1 MHHQIIIIGGGAS
14 GLAAAVTAASYGMDR
29 IAILEKMPRTGKKI
43 LATGN
48 GRCNLSHTPISAE
61 DYSGSVSVRE
71 IIQSFGDAQDFFA
84 SVGLHCRTD
93 SAGRIYPYSMHAASV
108 LDALRLACK
117 QYGVEEICDAQVTD
131 LHPQKGGWLVR
142 ASDAAYTADHVI
154 FAAGGYAAPQ
164 LGTDGSAWELLEK
177 LHIPMKSPRPV
188 LCPLLSDARILRSL
202 KGLRVRANAMLMEG
216 ESCLYA
222 ENGEVQFTEKTISG
236 ICIFNMAAHIK
247 SEKMSDYRIILDLL
261 PEQEM
266 ETTLSML
273 FSFQAARSDA
283 DCETLLS
290 GFFQKPLS
298 RLILKQCH
306 IAADTPCSTLSGR
319 KLREIAEMMHR
330 LPFAV
335 TGVSEWKQ
343 AQATAGG
350 VIGSALDVNLQV
362 KQYPHLYITGEA
374 ADVHSLC
381 GGYHLHWAWASGVWA
396 AQHIAGGR

>member
-14 GLAAAVTAASYGMDR
+14 GLAAAVTAASYGLEK
-29 IAILEKMPRTGKKI
+29 ILILERLSRVGKKI

-48 GRCNLSHTPISAE
+48 GRCNLSHTPVSAE
-61 DYSGSVSVRE
+61 DYSGSVSVHE
-71 IIQSFGDAQDFFA
+71 ILQSFGDAQDFFA
-84 SVGLHCRTD
+84 SIGLHCRTD

-108 LDALRLACK
+108 LDALRLACQ
-117 QYGVEEICDAQVTD
+117 QYGVEEICDAQVTE
-131 LHPQKGGWLVR
+131 LRPQKGGWLVR
-142 ASDAAYTADHVI
+142 TADAAYTADHVI
-154 FAAGGYAAPQ
+154 FAAGGHAAPQ
-164 LGTDGSAWELLEK
+164 LGTDGSAWELLK
-177 LHIPMKSPRPV
+177 TLHISLVSPRPV
-188 LCPLLSDARILRSL
+188 LCPLLSDARTLRPL

-216 ESCLYA
+216 DNCLYA

-236 ICIFNMAAHIK
+236 ICIFNMASHIK
-247 SEKMSDYRIILDLL
+247 TEKLSDYRIILDLL

-266 ETTLSML
+266 ETTLSQL
-273 FSFQAARSDA
+273 FSFQAVRSDA
-283 DCETLLS
+283 SCEILLS

-306 IAADTPCSTLSGR
+306 ISADTPCSTLNGR
-319 KLREIAEMMHR
+319 KLREIAEMMHH
-330 LPFAV
+330 LPFPI
-335 TGVSEWKQ
+335 TGVSDWKQ

-350 VIGSALDVNLQV
+350 VIGSALDEQLQV